1 MIPLPTTFRH
11 GGFAFRLLTRAAD
24 VALFEKRK
32 PTHTRSFFEVVIVQ
46 RRPEATFPGGH
57 ITPAHEAMPA
67 SEQWGSAGWSYSDR
81 EGAEARFNGL
91 VASRQDAPWMPQTP
105 PKEASAG
112 GEGLAYPVPLPAT
125 PRTGG
130 LQGRSPSPAGVR
142 PGVGRSRC
150 RPRRQQNTSERI
162 RHANAHN

>member
-24 VALFEKRK
+24 VALFEKRL
-32 PTHTRSFFEVVIVQ
+32 PGVNRASFEVVIVQ
-46 RRPEATFPGGH
+46 RRPEATFPGGRV
-57 ITPAHEAMPA
+57 TPAHEAMLA
-67 SEQWGSAGWSYSDR
+67 SEQWGSAGWSFSDR
-81 EGAEARFNGL
+81 ASAEARFNGL
-91 VASRQDAPWMPQTP
+91 VASRQDAPPAPQTP
-105 PKEASAG
+105 PCETSAG
-112 GEGLAYPVPLPAT
+112 VAYPVPLPAT